1 VVLETR
7 VLDLDLV
14 VATEVLVVVVKSH
27 SRELTL
33 LDAWLLRLR
42 LVADSEYSDGNDRRD
57 MSLEPSLWMRMNR

>member
-1 VVLETR
+1 MVLETR